1 MAETLLR
8 RNITI
13 VDLLAVAKT
22 VTIKKAAV
30 IIEEVKTAV
39 GNWVGYAA
47 QTKVEERLW
56 KGITSQQRLPT
67 GRC

>member
-8 RNITI
+8 RNITT

-56 KGITSQQRLPT
+56 KGIAKE
-67 GRC
+67 

>member
-1 MAETLLR
+1 MLR
-8 RNITI
+8 RNITT
-13 VDLLAVAKT
+13 VNLLAVAKT

-56 KGITSQQRLPT
+56 KGIAKE
-67 GRC
+67 